1 MPAPLQAVVLAA
13 GIGNRIASASNGLPK
28 SYLPLA
34 GETLLSRNL
43 RLLRSIGVSN
53 IIIVTGHQHDRFAA
67 DFSAPDTQ
75 LVFNPFFQSSNVL
88 VSFWCALPH
97 LSSDFIYLHADTV
110 FDPAILANL
119 AAAPPATALL
129 AADRKPC
136 AEEEMKY
143 TLKPDGTVAL
153 LNKTM
158 PPAQSRGEFLGLARF
173 SAAALP
179 ILRSGVHRVLARGE
193 FHSFFE
199 AALQEMIDLGDLQ
212 PAIMD
217 TGTLP
222 WREIDFPEDYQAARA
237 LFPDPS

>member
-1 MPAPLQAVVLAA
+1 
-13 GIGNRIASASNGLPK
+13 
-28 SYLPLA
+28 
-34 GETLLSRNL
+34 
-43 RLLRSIGVSN
+43 
-53 IIIVTGHQHDRFAA
+53 
-67 DFSAPDTQ
+67 
-75 LVFNPFFQSSNVL
+75 
-88 VSFWCALPH
+88 
-97 LSSDFIYLHADTV
+97 
-110 FDPAILANL
+110 
-119 AAAPPATALL
+119 
-129 AADRKPC
+129 
-136 AEEEMKY
+136 MKY
-143 TLKPDGTVAL
+143 TLKPDGTIAL

-217 TGTLP
+217 TGALP